1 MTPHQTDLLQGLDL
15 AEVED
20 GLGGEGAG
28 EAAGD
33 VDLPQCPPLRLAV
46 NQIRESVVTEL
57 LLRERLRSEADT
69 EVGEVVAVST
79 YQADGVVITE
89 VIQSHSGQVGQFGE
103 EHCQLWLPV
112 RLRQLEQ
119 EAESSLEHKTS
130 QSSLLD
136 SISTFSN

>member
-57 LLRERLRSEADT
+57 LLRERLRSEADMSSKLLCT
-69 EVGEVVAVST
+69 NWICCTNSMQGCD
-79 YQADGVVITE
+79 DGV
-89 VIQSHSGQVGQFGE
+89 
-103 EHCQLWLPV
+103 
-112 RLRQLEQ
+112 
-119 EAESSLEHKTS
+119 
-130 QSSLLD
+130 
-136 SISTFSN
+136 